1 MSEYIACEH
10 AKFTDKL
17 KKLYGDAVYHL
28 NYLHE
33 QYADSLARARRE
45 FVQYSIDKGRAAYY
59 ARLNAEQERQ
69 WKEDERNARQA

>member
-1 MSEYIACEH
+1 MSEYIAGEH

-45 FVQYSIDKGRAAYY
+45 FVQTP
-59 ARLNAEQERQ
+59 
-69 WKEDERNARQA
+69 